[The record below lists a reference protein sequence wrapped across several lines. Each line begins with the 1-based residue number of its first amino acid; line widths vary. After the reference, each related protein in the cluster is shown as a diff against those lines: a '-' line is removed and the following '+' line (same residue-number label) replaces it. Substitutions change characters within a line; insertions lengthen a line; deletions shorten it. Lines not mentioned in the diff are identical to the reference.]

1 MKSFILL
8 FLENYWVRKLEVVFA
23 VVIAT
28 MVLSFIGMFGRL
40 TLKVQVQEALK
51 WYSNE
56 SPIVLLIS
64 LVINFFV
71 TIVFE
76 KGFYGNK

>member
-28 MVLSFIGMFGRL
+28 MVLSFGCSV
-40 TLKVQVQEALK
+40 TLK
-51 WYSNE
+51 
-56 SPIVLLIS
+56 PIGKELLIGKKF
-64 LVINFFV
+64 IFYMKCFFPC
-71 TIVFE
+71 
-76 KGFYGNK
+76 FYEIFS